1 MCSKETSRVQRQKV
15 TKAKLKTK
23 MVVSKAFLALP
34 VRKSPEISVTC
45 LSRKTHL
52 KFSSS
57 LKLKE
62 KSLGATLG
70 LTQHKVQQS
79 RETSVYTQDAEPY
92 LFDDEENEE
101 GPLNN
106 APGGRKEKGTCEVKQ
121 SVLRTISRM
130 LQENRIIRKQWNR
143 LSQHYSFPSLELRG
157 PNLFQHDQAPVHK
170 ASSMK
175 TSFAMVGVEE
185 LECPEQSPDL
195 NPTEHLWDEL
205 ERRLHPRPTHPTNA
219 LVAE

>member
-1 MCSKETSRVQRQKV
+1 MMCSKETSRVQRQKV

-79 RETSVYTQDAEPY
+79 RETSVYTQGRLASKLNKQTAY
-92 LFDDEENEE
+92 CLVLF
-101 GPLNN
+101 
-106 APGGRKEKGTCEVKQ
+106 TC
-121 SVLRTISRM
+121 T
-130 LQENRIIRKQWNR
+130 
-143 LSQHYSFPSLELRG
+143 
-157 PNLFQHDQAPVHK
+157 
-170 ASSMK
+170 
-175 TSFAMVGVEE
+175 
-185 LECPEQSPDL
+185 
-195 NPTEHLWDEL
+195 
-205 ERRLHPRPTHPTNA
+205 
-219 LVAE
+219 

>member
-143 LSQHYSFPSLELRG
+143 LSQH
-157 PNLFQHDQAPVHK
+157 DQAPVHK